1 MPKFAE
7 GKATRLLPACRRQAG
22 RSEGEAISNLPV
34 PTCLRADAQA
44 EHGRQVARTE
54 IASVVPPSQ

>member
-7 GKATRLLPACRRQAG
+7 ISDPPAAG
-22 RSEGEAISNLPV
+22 RSEREAISNLPV

-54 IASVVPPSQ
+54 IASGCLGQPSQ